1 MRKAGKRMA
10 SATLSVEV
18 GTIPDP
24 VSSARG
30 VPPCSWPGHWLTI
43 QEFSRLMGRQPSTVY
58 GWLANGTFK
67 DFGLSVYEFRLG
79 RKHSARFF
87 VRNPYC

>member
-1 MRKAGKRMA
+1 MRKAGERV
-10 SATLSVEV
+10 ATTTSSTHVE
-18 GTIPDP
+18 TIPDP
-24 VSSARG
+24 TFSARG
-30 VPPCSWPGHWLTI
+30 VPSCSWPGHWLTI
-43 QEFSRLMGRQPSTVY
+43 QEFSGLMGRQPSTVY

-67 DFGLSVYEFRLG
+67 DFGLSVYELRLG